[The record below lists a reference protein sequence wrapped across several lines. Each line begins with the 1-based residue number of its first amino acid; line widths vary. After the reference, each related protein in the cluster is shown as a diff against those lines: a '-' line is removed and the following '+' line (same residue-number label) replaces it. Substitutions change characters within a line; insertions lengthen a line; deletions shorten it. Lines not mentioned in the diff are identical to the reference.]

1 MHILGID
8 YGRKKIGL
16 ALADSESDLAEPYR
30 VIRFN
35 LIEEAIK
42 IIEKVVQVEQ
52 VGQVVVGISEGK
64 MAEETKNFGKKLR
77 DKLGIPVTFQDETL
91 TTQDAQRLSIEA
103 GIKRKKRKNLEDAY
117 SAALILQDYLNLKM
131 GK

>member
-77 DKLGIPVTFQDETL
+77 DKLGARLQDEQNQNSQENQTP
-91 TTQDAQRLSIEA
+91 TQR
-103 GIKRKKRKNLEDAY
+103 
-117 SAALILQDYLNLKM
+117 
-131 GK
+131 